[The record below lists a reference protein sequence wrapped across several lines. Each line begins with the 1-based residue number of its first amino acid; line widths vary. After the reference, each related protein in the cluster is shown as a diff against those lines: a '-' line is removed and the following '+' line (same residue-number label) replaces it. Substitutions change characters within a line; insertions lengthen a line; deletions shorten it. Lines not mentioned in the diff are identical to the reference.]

1 MSTVTYSLQFYTPDT
16 NVDHVQEVKVQIVGE
31 EFIRTEEKTVIDRT
45 NRPQTETQGYVNYQ
59 TLERCLLSRFQIP
72 RRSWKYGAQQSI
84 FGNFQGVWNV
94 TIFRYMYKI
103 VARFSDN
110 IPSLIQPSVFN
121 WNRV

>member
-1 MSTVTYSLQFYTPDT
+1 MMSTVTYSLQFYTPDT

-72 RRSWKYGAQQSI
+72 RRS
-84 FGNFQGVWNV
+84 
-94 TIFRYMYKI
+94 
-103 VARFSDN
+103 
-110 IPSLIQPSVFN
+110 
-121 WNRV
+121 